1 MLAIAEWMWPE
12 IFCPN
17 LTLGIYLPKDL
28 QANYPYF
35 MSVSYRDDAPL
46 GADDPTPAP
55 DRPAASAARVPLRVI
70 EPDGSARGGII
81 VLHES
86 REFAEELLQLMAS
99 LSGEGWIVVAPNL
112 FHRGD
117 VAEGEGVF
125 GPDLFDDFDASFDW
139 LVERGVFPDCTGV
152 LGFDSAGTA
161 AFQVA
166 TNRPVGAAV
175 SVAAPGITE
184 PITVRA
190 VALIEAAP
198 RLRAPWL
205 GLYSA
210 DDPATPAD
218 QVEQLRDAAAAA
230 AVATLVVSYPGLR
243 HRPDRPGF
251 DNDDDADADA
261 LIDAQTRIFDWF
273 DAHLR

>member
-1 MLAIAEWMWPE
+1 
-12 IFCPN
+12 
-17 LTLGIYLPKDL
+17 
-28 QANYPYF
+28 

-86 REFAEELLQLMAS
+86 REFADELLRLMAS
-99 LSGEGWIVVAPNL
+99 LSSEGWIVVAPNL

-166 TNRPVGAAV
+166 TDRPIGAAV
-175 SVAAPGITE
+175 SVAAPGIIE

-205 GLYSA
+205 GLYST

-251 DNDDDADADA
+251 DDDDDADVDT

>member
-1 MLAIAEWMWPE
+1 
-12 IFCPN
+12 
-17 LTLGIYLPKDL
+17 
-28 QANYPYF
+28 